1 MQQTLRQ
8 DTYPVYCLE
17 IAPEETPFATVEE
30 IAGYFRERIEAH
42 RSARF
47 IAEFDHYAHTKS
59 LPEGQVDEEIL
70 GARNLVFCFGI
81 ALPDPRALAVRPRSI
96 GIAQTRSG
104 FLVTFLETPMPIA
117 NTAMEDWAEGLYK
130 RADQAA

>member
-8 DTYPVYCLE
+8 DTYSVYCLE